1 MLVLRPLSTLNF
13 CKSPRALGEMNK
25 AQSGSELGR
34 ELAQKMLTLQGAP
47 ERTDATDWELS

>member
-25 AQSGSELGR
+25 AQPGSELGR
-34 ELAQKMLTLQGAP
+34 ERAQKMLTLQGAP